1 MLIRDLNKR
10 QSIHPS
16 IQSMKKIKDFFLL
29 QKWQFFA
36 QSLQMLIVEQKK
48 YMWSGIE
55 FYILGN
61 TFGCQMK
68 IFSPDF
74 KLKSLQMAHVCNSKV
89 LPIFA
94 DKQTVLSLQGTWF
107 INQNPTEKSIRN
119 RWNGTISSDL

>member
-61 TFGCQMK
+61 TFGCQIVNLK
-68 IFSPDF
+68 ID
-74 KLKSLQMAHVCNSKV
+74 
-89 LPIFA
+89 IFE
-94 DKQTVLSLQGTWF
+94 
-107 INQNPTEKSIRN
+107 EKKGIP
-119 RWNGTISSDL
+119 GI